1 MKTQL
6 TVFYDGYCPLC
17 LTEMNHLKKLNTEAK
32 LYFVDIQEPSFVD
45 VYPHLNW
52 SALNARI
59 HAQLPDGSLISG
71 LDVTYLAWKLVG
83 KGWVYAPLRW
93 PVIRWFAD
101 LAYLVFA
108 RHRYTLS
115 FWLTGKRRLQGPIS
129 CDACQPSKG
138 KSNEQ

>member
-1 MKTQL
+1 MNTQL

-17 LTEMNHLKKLNTEAK
+17 MAEMNKLKQLDKHATLG
-32 LYFVDIQEPSFVD
+32 FVDIQTPAFARD
-45 VYPHLNW
+45 YPHLSW

-83 KGWVYAPLRW
+83 KGWIYAPLRW

-101 LAYLVFA
+101 KAYLVFA
-108 RHRYTLS
+108 KHRYTLS
-115 FWLTGKRRLQGPIS
+115 FWLTGKRRSVAANDCEVCRPNKEER
-129 CDACQPSKG
+129 P
-138 KSNEQ
+138 